1 MDERTRC
8 LLAASAALLL
18 ASGPASAQDPKAV
31 LLPVTAEEVGSGMQ
45 ETVQSVVAEKI
56 ASLEISVVVGGGGS
70 EDEAGADF
78 VVSVHL
84 SREGEQFL
92 VRIKALS
99 VADGT
104 SKQAQASADK
114 AGLLNAA
121 SKLVEEVMPAPDPC
135 KGVDCSGHG
144 ICLVE
149 GEAPYCECDV
159 GYVVEGLGCRKHEV
173 KQTSA
178 KKKKQLLLEKK
189 DARQV
194 KGLVGAGFLFTLA
207 SLGTNLGAYVSL
219 CIFRRP
225 NGQER
230 ESEAATGKAW
240 VGLQIAGLSTHAIG
254 VPLLLGSAL
263 KLRSS
268 LGLRPATAQNV
279 SGWVLYGAAAFTM
292 GMSFWPKVS
301 FAMSTVTIPIL
312 VACAWLSFY
321 EAGNALEV
329 ARAGSMD
336 LERSALVVPFVSA
349 LPGGFSAGVGGVF

>member
-1 MDERTRC
+1 MDDRTPV
-8 LLAASAALLL
+8 LLAACAALLL
-18 ASGPASAQDPKAV
+18 AAGPAPAADPKVV
-31 LLPVTAEEVGSGMQ
+31 LLPVTAENVGAGMQ
-45 ETVQSVVAEKI
+45 ETVQSVVAEKL
-56 ASLEISVVVGGGGS
+56 ASLEFTVVAGGSGS
-70 EDEAGADF
+70 EDEAGAEL

-84 SREGEQFL
+84 GREGEQFL
-92 VRIKALS
+92 VRIKSLS

-104 SKQAQASADK
+104 SKQAQATADM

-121 SKLVEEVMPAPDPC
+121 SKLVEEVLPAPDPC
-135 KGVDCSGHG
+135 KDVDCSGHG
-144 ICLVE
+144 ICLVVD
-149 GEAPYCECDV
+149 EAPSCECDK

-173 KQTSA
+173 KQTA
-178 KKKKQLLLEKK
+178 KKKKDELLLDAK
-189 DARQV
+189 DARRV
-194 KGLVGAGFLFTLA
+194 KGLVGSGFLFGLA

-230 ESEAATGKAW
+230 PSEAATGKAW

-254 VPLLLGSAL
+254 IPLLLGSAL

-279 SGWVLYGAAAFTM
+279 SGWVLYGVAAFTM
-292 GMSFWPKVS
+292 GMSFWPRVS

-321 EAGNALEV
+321 EAGHALEI
-329 ARAGSMD
+329 ARKGSME
-336 LERSALVVPFVSA
+336 LERSALVLPFVSA
-349 LPGGFSAGVGGVF
+349 LPGGVAAGVGGVF